1 MSPVAD
7 DKGREEAPEAPAPP
21 SVDEGWLEEK
31 IKSILD
37 RLLGDDDEK
46 GDDKTPEK
54 PQEPRNDR
62 EREETL
68 RDRVRAAVAELEQE
82 RSHQKEHEEL
92 KSKVAQ
98 PPQPETKPWRHRIWD

>member
-1 MSPVAD
+1 MAD
-7 DKGREEAPEAPAPP
+7 DEGKEESARPTAPA
-21 SVDEGWLEEK
+21 VDETWLEEK

-37 RLLGDDDEK
+37 RLIGSDEEP
-46 GDDKTPEK
+46 DPESK
-54 PQEPRNDR
+54 PEEPKNDR

-68 RDRVRAAVAELEQE
+68 RDRVRAAVAELERE
-82 RSHQKEHEEL
+82 RSHEKEHEEL